1 MKKKQFEKLKA
12 DLLERGYK
20 VYHQQWHHED
30 YVIGKGF
37 HKSDNHWEEDRSA
50 YQIILSVYDYDILT
64 LSHYTDDSCAGV
76 KLSLVLQMPSPVD
89 LCSLEDNFNDE
100 PYSGDTDTEIT
111 INEDEVGD
119 IDINPIHLPRTRV
132 C

>member
-1 MKKKQFEKLKA
+1 
-12 DLLERGYK
+12 
-20 VYHQQWHHED
+20 
-30 YVIGKGF
+30 
-37 HKSDNHWEEDRSA
+37 
-50 YQIILSVYDYDILT
+50 
-64 LSHYTDDSCAGV
+64 
-76 KLSLVLQMPSPVD
+76 LQMPSPVD